1 MASIQIKRDTL
12 SLGSK
17 NGDIMLMPGDKI
29 IVRHRSETIIVEGEV
44 HNPGLFN
51 WQNNMRAKDYLEM
64 AGGITALGDKNH
76 VVYIDSNG
84 EAVRMNRWRNP
95 AVEKGSKIVVSEKPV
110 MEQGVIP
117 DRFQQI
123 SSLITSLV
131 SIAILANT
139 TGN

>member
-1 MASIQIKRDTL
+1 
-12 SLGSK
+12 
-17 NGDIMLMPGDKI
+17 
-29 IVRHRSETIIVEGEV
+29 
-44 HNPGLFN
+44 
-51 WQNNMRAKDYLEM
+51 
-64 AGGITALGDKNH
+64 
-76 VVYIDSNG
+76 
-84 EAVRMNRWRNP
+84 
-95 AVEKGSKIVVSEKPV
+95 V